1 VSMRVTT
8 PADYPVL
15 AERAM
20 YFLYQGAWGG
30 GHDALGSTATSAVW
44 GLAEGYSGPGFD
56 TWVLVENLGGS
67 VSSTAFYIL
76 FPDGTHQLY
85 TRNIAAHSRFSLLVN
100 DLAPDRE
107 FSVVVESA
115 NDQPLVVE
123 RSVYFGTEAC
133 DGGTCEIGYPLSH

>member
-1 VSMRVTT
+1 M
-8 PADYPVL
+8 
-15 AERAM
+15 
-20 YFLYQGAWGG
+20 
-30 GHDALGSTATSAVW
+30 
-44 GLAEGYSGPGFD
+44 
-56 TWVLVENLGGS
+56 LVENLGDG

-85 TRNIAAHSRFSLLVN
+85 TRNIAAHSRFSLLV
-100 DLAPDRE
+100 DDVAPDRE